1 MRATGRALI
10 REAFLTVKAIL
21 DAKGHNVV
29 SIDPGTRIIV
39 AVETLAKRRIGAI
52 LVINDNGRMEG
63 IVSERD
69 IVRLIAERGTS
80 ILEQP
85 VTEAMT
91 RNVVTCQKS
100 ATVSSIMETMTANKF
115 RHLPV
120 VDDGRVIGLIS
131 IGDVVKYRLNE
142 FEREQEALREYIS
155 TA

>member
-1 MRATGRALI
+1 M
-10 REAFLTVKAIL
+10 TVKAIL